1 MINLVKN
8 GFKAILFDLD
18 GTLRYNTP
26 SYLHYFLDCAAHLG
40 VEDTPEKRH
49 AAIRWAHYYWAQ
61 STHLMEDLRLYNERD
76 EEFWNNY
83 SKKFVLAFGCKP
95 ELAETTALEIN
106 RIMLTEF
113 NPLDSV
119 PADVFDTLETL
130 KRFGYRLAIVTN
142 REKPCQEQLDHL
154 GLSPYFEI
162 TVVGGEINL
171 YKPEAGIFLY
181 ALKSMRINPEEAI
194 FVGDN
199 YFTDV
204 VGSQRVGLSP
214 VLIDP
219 DRIFPEAE
227 CPVIDKM
234 GDLLS
239 LV

>member
-1 MINLVKN
+1 MNILGKN

-18 GTLRYNTP
+18 GTLRYNDP
-26 SYLHYFLDCAAHLG
+26 SYLHYFLDCAARFG
-40 VEDTPEKRH
+40 VEDTRKKRH
-49 AAIRWAHYYWAQ
+49 EAIRWAHYYWAQ

-106 RIMLTEF
+106 RVMLTEF
-113 NPLDSV
+113 NPKDCVS
-119 PADVFDTLETL
+119 ADVFETL
-130 KRFGYRLAIVTN
+130 DYLYSNKYRLAIVTN
-142 REKPCQEQLDHL
+142 REKPCQDQLDRL

-162 TVVGGEINL
+162 TVVGGEINM
-171 YKPEAGIFLY
+171 YKPDAGIFQYTLE
-181 ALKSMRINPEEAI
+181 SMKIHPEEAI

-219 DRIFPEAE
+219 EGIFPEAE
-227 CPVIDKM
+227 CPVISKL
-234 GDLLS
+234 GDLLAI
-239 LV
+239 V